1 MQLLV
6 LLLSQVAVVTAIAG
20 CLSDRDK
27 DHRLRQ
33 NCTAAGFSDLP
44 EGVEPETQVLLFPA
58 NRFSALSW
66 TSFQIFSN
74 IYEID
79 LTANE
84 VPRPLYP
91 PHLNIDGA
99 LTQSDASV
107 VLQVPE
113 VPPSPA
119 AVLTR
124 LSVLRLGSNRLTGLA
139 GGSFTA
145 CPALIELYLEN
156 NSIAALSDHAFSGLD
171 KLEILDLT
179 YNQISVLPGLM
190 MRPLVAIETLYLEAN
205 QIQLVPDDWFS
216 PKEEVLYLYLS
227 ANPWACSCSLGYLRR
242 YMDDYELNF
251 YVRDGRDIRSAPD
264 SVVCD
269 SPERHR
275 SVPLVS
281 IEESDL
287 CPAELPPRGDLLPV
301 LTERP
306 HLTTP
311 APQPPPSPSPPPAE
325 TTLPPTAPPHEV
337 VSWIWIQN
345 FTRFHVWSYSSDSE
359 ETGGVL
365 QVWPEET
372 VTPPEDQTWSRNPTS
387 TSRTPTSRT
396 STSRTPT
403 SRTSTIRT
411 WTPTT
416 GTSTSR
422 PSAAAVGGATARP
435 SRRGGVSVRWVSAA
449 AAGVFCVWLFAGC
462 VLLCTVSAACTFLTL
477 VKMVTWYREVYTPL
491 AAAQRAGHEERV
503 LLRPVG
509 MEGGAGGAGEAGGVR
524 ALYRS
529 VLFIHRD
536 TTEGG
541 AAGGVRGEESGV
553 YRKTMFRLLSRE
565 EEVQGWREVMEECRT
580 RPQEGGG
587 GASRKRYS
595 VILREEREGSAGRRE
610 ELDWVVGGWEVSRG
624 RGEEGE
630 GLRSSWGEWLAQYLP
645 SMPWSVTTPSQM
657 K

>member
-84 VPRPLYP
+84 VP
-91 PHLNIDGA
+91 
-99 LTQSDASV
+99 
-107 VLQVPE
+107 E

-179 YNQISVLPGLM
+179 SNQISVLPGLM

-287 CPAELPPRGDLLPV
+287 CPADLPPRGDFLPV

-311 APQPPPSPSPPPAE
+311 APQPPPPPSPPPAE

-372 VTPPEDQTWSRNPTS
+372 VTPPEDQTWRRNPTTS
-387 TSRTPTSRT
+387 TSRTPT
-396 STSRTPT
+396 
-403 SRTSTIRT
+403 IRT
-411 WTPTT
+411 LTPTT

-462 VLLCTVSAACTFLTL
+462 LLLCTVSAACTFLTV

-509 MEGGAGGAGEAGGVR
+509 MEGGAGEAGGVR

-536 TTEGG
+536 ASEGG

-587 GASRKRYS
+587 REPGGGGGASRKRYS
-595 VILREEREGSAGRRE
+595 VILREETEGSAGRME
-610 ELDWVVGGWEVSRG
+610 ELDWVVGGWEVSSG

-645 SMPWSVTTPSQM
+645 SMPWSVTTPSHM